1 MRTPPRW
8 NVALVHLMLVIATAV
23 TLFPVLWILAMAVS
37 PGSVGPGSALP
48 VPQGVSWEHLR
59 AVVGTRGA
67 DGAWLFGRQLAN
79 SLVVS
84 VATAVLGTTL
94 AATSGW
100 ALSRWTFPGRGGIAG
115 LIVLTQA
122 FPAVVMAVPLY
133 LLLDALGLLD
143 SRTGLVL
150 VYGTTAVPFSTWN
163 LKGWFDTLPR
173 ELDEAAMLDGAG
185 RWTTFWRVILP
196 ISRPALAVTG
206 LFSFLGAWNEFVLAA
221 TLLGDERAWTLPVV
235 LQGHVGEH
243 GANWGEF
250 SAGAILVSVPV
261 VALFFLLQK
270 QLVEGLAA
278 GSVKG

>member
-1 MRTPPRW
+1 
-8 NVALVHLMLVIATAV
+8 
-23 TLFPVLWILAMAVS
+23 
-37 PGSVGPGSALP
+37 
-48 VPQGVSWEHLR
+48 
-59 AVVGTRGA
+59 
-67 DGAWLFGRQLAN
+67 
-79 SLVVS
+79 
-84 VATAVLGTTL
+84 
-94 AATSGW
+94 
-100 ALSRWTFPGRGGIAG
+100 
-115 LIVLTQA
+115 
-122 FPAVVMAVPLY
+122 
-133 LLLDALGLLD
+133 
-143 SRTGLVL
+143 
-150 VYGTTAVPFSTWN
+150 
-163 LKGWFDTLPR
+163 
-173 ELDEAAMLDGAG
+173 MLDGAG